1 VFLKL
6 IRADCVAKTRLAG
19 LTGLEAAMTMKLAD
33 VAPNEAQLLD
43 LAEQLNRAQSPD
55 DLKQAVL
62 RLDVSYVE
70 AARAMLETLSS
81 EVATSSHYVSLTTE
95 QIESYLEFDP
105 AFAQDA
111 RDVLKEFIERK
122 ESLKR

>member
-1 VFLKL
+1 
-6 IRADCVAKTRLAG
+6 
-19 LTGLEAAMTMKLAD
+19 MTMKLAD